1 MKPNYT
7 ADTPILSKTHS
18 LYKSRVSADIEHLSC
33 PFLSFYSFTDVP
45 PPCISAAIGWAAAR
59 HLCTAAQFRVL
70 PVNGEKEGGKKNKG
84 LNKLKEPEN
93 STMCHK
99 WRGHY
104 AWISQDINSC
114 RKWNTTHNLA
124 VNEPCSDAVI
134 CCTTRVAFYSSV
146 GNGTDP
152 WYLHLSFFSAY
163 FTVQRFRVHNVS
175 LGITAEFTWDMYAQ
189 EKKKVQWTAKIATNP
204 YSLGQY
210 KVLLQVWNNIG

>member
-1 MKPNYT
+1 MCHHHAFQLQLAEQQRGT
-7 ADTPILSKTHS
+7 S
-18 LYKSRVSADIEHLSC
+18 
-33 PFLSFYSFTDVP
+33 
-45 PPCISAAIGWAAAR
+45 
-59 HLCTAAQFRVL
+59 VL
-70 PVNGEKEGGKKNKG
+70 QLNSECFQWMEKKKEEKKNKG

-114 RKWNTTHNLA
+114 RKWNTTHKLA

-146 GNGTDP
+146 RNGTDP

-189 EKKKVQWTAKIATNP
+189 EKKKSSVNCKDCNKSIFFG
-204 YSLGQY
+204 S
-210 KVLLQVWNNIG
+210 I